1 MLGSF
6 LWANGQLHLRPGR
19 VDPIQFVSKVGSP
32 QNFAVGVFS
41 INEYESPAFDA
52 VKIQHAENSDVS
64 EKHLRFLIRKE
75 IMNYGREARAKRRVQ
90 AAMPW
95 MFDLGRA
102 VNQAAYL
109 AQHIL
114 YYGTPEYHQE
124 MLQKYPTTTN
134 PNYRE
139 WEEERFK
146 RDVARG
152 EDAYQWENRYP
163 AWEEERLRQQPINM
177 DDPNAVTPTD
187 EAKNKV
193 MDLQFQEEPQ
203 TLVERAQ
210 GLTNALKD
218 FPPMNVEGDLQRAIF
233 RALMEVHNGA
243 RDRAYDELFRAGL
256 NDQEIQYVLT
266 DIDRW
271 KSDTEKYRTAATSED
286 TESAGQNVGF
296 LREPKSELYPP
307 LFRGSQTIPVE
318 VRSKLKSH
326 VLNVLQLEFVNPDQ
340 WIYFTIYGSGI
351 SYNWDE
357 GGDLDLQMWVDH
369 EKYME
374 QGNDDLTV
382 DDLIAA
388 VRRNVQQVNFPSFKD
403 LGLES
408 PAGAEEEADGS
419 MLIQYYPKPGKGTP
433 EENLSSK
440 PYACYDLETDEWL
453 EQPEPIEPT
462 FYGEQFVLLL
472 PKAEDIALQAEAL
485 IAEYERDILNWQFW
499 FALDSQTGNPS
510 YKDQMLESKDRAE
523 QEKAGIKNLFDGVF
537 QGRAKAYSPEG
548 KGIEDERDMIQKL
561 LEVWGIFQKLKH
573 FAREPLPWDEQE
585 MPDPPEK
592 NSFIRQANFVIYS
605 ANVRELADKMLKRI
619 MEEQYMPWMAKAE
632 KNKKWMEEQGVYD
645 ENEIDLHYGAR
656 IRWFIPAMNELVRQ
670 APETYKLWPWLFRA
684 FKKQALKQGDPALVP
699 VGHVIDILR
708 GATMH
713 LDKLRD
719 NPQGGVPDV
728 MQAFQGF
735 DELEAWVLER
745 NNEMA
750 AEGEEAENRTA
761 YEFPDGYKIVQV
773 NPDNLNWEGEQMGH
787 CVGTYCTS
795 VMSGRAHIFS
805 LRDPKGFPHATIE
818 IKGQKPPREQMQWQG
833 ETIRGLDQPGPDA
846 LTKTDK
852 AWEIVQIQGKE
863 NQEPNDQ
870 YKGYIKAWFQELQG
884 NGINLTWDNNIYS
897 PHRQD
902 DFSILNAADLED
914 WYQHWDDRGGYTPKN
929 EREAE
934 YEEEYGLRIPDAE
947 VDISEV
953 SVVENIA
960 DHLMEVDSYGR
971 PNGYVKLE
979 AIDFYIQALQE
990 ALVEHY
996 GSEEQAKFQLG
1007 LAVQRGYEHVDAKV
1021 QDLRDQNWDYEFQL
1035 MRDEW
1040 NMNEEEDFDDWW
1052 NNNQD
1057 DPYDDPRYEMLQDA
1071 VTDEI
1076 ERPFK
1081 GAYEWL
1087 RRLQEWITPKQEA
1100 PKQPKAPKP
1109 TTSEPTKPSNNPD
1122 TLEFPGTFS
1131 HVAALQGLPQSAF
1144 GENPEVQEL
1153 AQMYME
1159 NDGFGYEPPQEYVPV
1174 DPNRAKAIADEY
1186 DRMEHNPNDP
1196 NVKASYDAFK
1206 AETLQ
1211 QYEHLVNNG
1220 FVMEFYPD
1228 NFDPYPKGPRQALE
1242 DIRDNK
1248 HLYVYPTD
1256 DGFGSSENEYS
1267 DHPLLEQTG
1276 LQWNGKPVTYNDVFR
1291 GVHDVFGHGKEGVGF
1306 RWDGEDNAWRQHAA
1320 MYSELAKPAM
1330 TAETRGQNSWV
1341 NFGPHGEANQT
1352 ANQQETI
1359 YADQKAGIL
1368 PEWVH
1373 KDSEFAVPAG
1383 GFGSF
1388 SSVQKTAEPGYP
1400 SPEHRDPGGWAGIM
1414 EKAQRLRTDGQV
1426 EVQLNAPDHVLGVV
1440 QGDHGTYQTELWRDD
1455 PNAQAITLWDCD
1467 CQWEDYSW
1475 GRTRQFKKYEG
1486 RPCSHTL
1493 ALYWES
1499 MSTPL
1504 DEDAYFGEE
1513 GQVPLP
1519 QEYLPAGLPGGGQ
1532 PAPQGPPQSVPA
1544 QPQPGEQLVLPG
1556 TFSSVV
1562 EPKWRL
1568 QYIPPRNYGDPR
1580 PDDSPYIS
1588 WEGEERIP
1596 EPRYHYWNLWDDNSS
1611 GEPILVG
1618 SVVMMIHDQF
1628 LMEDSEYLQDS
1639 AIEPYLKIPELW
1651 IDPKYRNTNAFFE
1664 LTKPVVQFLNDAGVD
1679 LQANF
1684 ANERLEQ
1691 LVKKWFE
1698 RRSGSWYKF
1707 SMFQNGDYVRLNRA
1721 MEGYDEDGGFHT
1733 VPRNKIAEVI
1743 WSDEQETIVI
1753 VSTELGRLE
1762 AHNIRLEAPTSDFSL
1777 VPRTRGTAPRRHK

>member
-1 MLGSF
+1 MLGTFCWS
-6 LWANGQLHLRPGR
+6 NGRLHLRPGP
-19 VDPIQFVSKVGSP
+19 VDPFQLHAKLGSP
-32 QNFAVGVFS
+32 ECFS
-41 INEYESPAFDA
+41 IGAFSISEYESPAFDA
-52 VKIQHAENSDVS
+52 VLVQHAVGDVPS
-64 EKHLRFLIRKE
+64 ERHLRFMIRNE
-75 IMNYGREARAKRRVQ
+75 IMAHGR
-90 AAMPW
+90 
-95 MFDLGRA
+95 
-102 VNQAAYL
+102 
-109 AQHIL
+109 
-114 YYGTPEYHQE
+114 
-124 MLQKYPTTTN
+124 
-134 PNYRE
+134 
-139 WEEERFK
+139 
-146 RDVARG
+146 
-152 EDAYQWENRYP
+152 
-163 AWEEERLRQQPINM
+163 EERL
-177 DDPNAVTPTD
+177 
-187 EAKNKV
+187 
-193 MDLQFQEEPQ
+193 
-203 TLVERAQ
+203 
-210 GLTNALKD
+210 
-218 FPPMNVEGDLQRAIF
+218 QR
-233 RALMEVHNGA
+233 RV
-243 RDRAYDELFRAGL
+243 
-256 NDQEIQYVLT
+256 
-266 DIDRW
+266 
-271 KSDTEKYRTAATSED
+271 AATSED

-307 LFRGSQTIPVE
+307 LFQGSKTIPVE

-326 VLNVLQLEFVNPDQ
+326 VLNVLELEFVNPDQ

-369 EKYME
+369 EKYMAQE
-374 QGNDDLTV
+374 NEDLTV

-433 EENLSSK
+433 EENLASK

-453 EQPEPIEPT
+453 EEPEPIEPT

-499 FALDSQTGNPS
+499 FALDSQSGNPS

-523 QEKAGIKNLFDGVF
+523 QEKAGIKTLFDGVF

-573 FAREPLPWDEQE
+573 FAREPLPWDEQK

-592 NSFIRQANFVIYS
+592 TSFIRQANFVIYS
-605 ANVRELADKMLKRI
+605 ADIREIADKMLKRI
-619 MEEQYMPWMAKAE
+619 MEQYAAWMAKAE
-632 KNKKWMEEQGVYD
+632 KQDKWMESQGYD
-645 ENEIDLHYGAR
+645 QNERDLYYKNR
-656 IRWFIPAMNELVRQ
+656 IAWFIPMMSNLMKQ

-684 FKKQALKQGDPALVP
+684 WKKLPTKPGDPQLVP
-699 VGHVIDILR
+699 AGHVIDILR
-708 GATMH
+708 GATQH

-735 DELEAWVLER
+735 DELEAWVYER
-745 NNEMA
+745 NAEMV
-750 AEGEEAENRTA
+750 AEGEEAPNRDVF
-761 YEFPDGYKIVQV
+761 EFPDGWKIVQV
-773 NPDNLNWEGEQMGH
+773 HPDNLNWEGEQMGH
-787 CVGTYCTS
+787 CVGSYCNA

-805 LRDPKGFPHATIE
+805 LRDPKGFPHVTIE
-818 IKGQKPPREQMQWQG
+818 IQGQAPPREQIQWQG
-833 ETIRGLDQPGPDA
+833 ETLRGVQPQGPPA
-846 LTKTDK
+846 FTKTDK
-852 AWEIVQIQGKE
+852 AWEILQIQGKE
-863 NQEPNDQ
+863 NQEPNEK
-870 YKGYIKAWFQELQG
+870 YKNYIKQWFSEIQKTADLKWG
-884 NGINLTWDNNIYS
+884 NGLYS
-897 PHRQD
+897 PYRQED
-902 DFSILNAADLED
+902 ISIADAEDLED
-914 WYQHWDDRGGYTPKN
+914 WYAYWQERGGWRPKTQ
-929 EREAE
+929 RDPQ
-934 YEEEYGLRIPDAE
+934 YENEYGVRIPDPD

-953 SVVENIA
+953 SVVEKVA
-960 DHLMEVDSYGR
+960 DSLMELDSYGR
-971 PNGYVKLE
+971 PIGYVKP
-979 AIDFYIQALQE
+979 DDMSFYVENLWE
-990 ALVEHY
+990 ALIEHY
-996 GSEEQAKFQLG
+996 GSEEQAKHQLG
-1007 LAVQRGYEHVDAKV
+1007 LAIQRGFEHVDNEV
-1021 QDLRDQNWDYEFQL
+1021 QNLRDQNWDYEFSM

-1040 NMNEEEDFDDWW
+1040 NMNETEDFDDWW
-1052 NNNQD
+1052 ESVGDD
-1057 DPYDDPRYEMLQDA
+1057 DPYSDPRYEMVQDA
-1071 VTDEI
+1071 VADEM
-1076 ERPFK
+1076 EKPFQY
-1081 GAYEWL
+1081 AYKWL
-1087 RRLQEWITPKQEA
+1087 RELSEKAGMYQNDMPQPVPPPPAPMVQPAAPAPAPTPEGNE
-1100 PKQPKAPKP
+1100 
-1109 TTSEPTKPSNNPD
+1109 SG
-1122 TLEFPGTFS
+1122 TLELPGTFS
-1131 HVAALQGLPQSAF
+1131 HVASEETDQLAEVIRSSGGGTFDYNLDPVLRDNGYFVSVKGHEQVIPIDQLSEVLESYIGKVGEFMEEDELFLGAWVENDQVYLDISRWFENKEEAIDFGRANDQRAIWDIKNNDSLYINQDRVAALTGLPQSAF
-1144 GENPEVQEL
+1144 GPNPDITEA
-1153 AQMYME
+1153 AQMYVQ
-1159 NDGFGYEPPQEYVPV
+1159 NQGIDYQPPQEYIPV
-1174 DPNRAKAIADEY
+1174 DPNRARAIADEY

-1206 AETLQ
+1206 AETLK

-1256 DGFGSSENEYS
+1256 DGFGSSDNQYG

-1341 NFGPHGEANQT
+1341 NFGPHGETNQT

-1373 KDSEFAVPAG
+1373 KDSEFTTPAG
-1383 GFGSF
+1383 GFGAFSF
-1388 SSVQKTAEPGYP
+1388 VQKTAEPGYP

-1426 EVQLNAPDHVLGVV
+1426 QVQLNAPDHVLGVV

-1499 MSTPL
+1499 MATPL
-1504 DEDAYFGEE
+1504 DTDAYFGDEE
-1513 GQVPLP
+1513 GQMPLP
-1519 QEYLPAGLPGGGQ
+1519 QEYLPAGLPGGQ
-1532 PAPQGPPQSVPA
+1532 PAPQGPPQSVPVA
-1544 QPQPGEQLVLPG
+1544 PQPGQQLTLPG
-1556 TFSSVV
+1556 TFSSVQ
-1562 EPKWRL
+1562 EPQWRL
-1568 QYIPPRNYGDPR
+1568 EYLAPKNYDPHDTGPERAYDFQGQDIPRRGGITHTWNLYD
-1580 PDDSPYIS
+1580 
-1588 WEGEERIP
+1588 EEKLVGTITMIIDAGYVLNERGNNFLHIP
-1596 EPRYHYWNLWDDNSS
+1596 EFFVS
-1611 GEPILVG
+1611 
-1618 SVVMMIHDQF
+1618 
-1628 LMEDSEYLQDS
+1628 
-1639 AIEPYLKIPELW
+1639 PE
-1651 IDPKYRNTNAFFE
+1651 YRNTDAFFQ
-1664 LTKPVVQFLNDAGVD
+1664 LTKPVLQFVEDADVD
-1679 LQANF
+1679 LHASIINDKLK
-1684 ANERLEQ
+1684 RI
-1691 LVKKWFE
+1691 VDRWKE
-1698 RRSGSWYKF
+1698 RRRGSWYKSSVF
-1707 SMFQNGDYVRLNRA
+1707 HNGDYVRLNRA
-1721 MEGYDEDGGFHT
+1721 MEGYDEDGGFHR

-1743 WSDEQETIVI
+1743 WSDEMETIAI

-1777 VPRTRGTAPRRHK
+1777 VPRTRGTAPRRTR